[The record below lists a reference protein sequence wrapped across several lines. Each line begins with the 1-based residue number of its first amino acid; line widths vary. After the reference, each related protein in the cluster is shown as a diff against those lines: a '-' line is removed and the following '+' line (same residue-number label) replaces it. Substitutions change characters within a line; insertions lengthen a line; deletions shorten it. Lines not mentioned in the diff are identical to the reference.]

1 MTYEDN
7 KQAFISIIETR
18 KYESTETERSVFW
31 IQDHENQVKIQKNK
45 DPKSLQVDNPN
56 RLKAIFIPMDGETG
70 VFYKSKPIVKDE
82 NHFKYLAFSNG
93 RYEEKTVSACECL
106 LIDYKWRFFEL
117 KTEAFTQGESQA
129 AQEREKASLQL
140 SRTITFFKEQAK
152 EKGIV
157 ITSVFEAVTAFP
169 AGFPKQ
175 SAASINRGLRFFKK
189 FDARLIEVDIKL
201 SYKMD

>member
-45 DPKSLQVDNPN
+45 YPKSLQVDNPN
-56 RLKAIFIPMDGETG
+56 RLKGIFIPMDGETG